1 MTSVETAP
9 STEPTARRRE
19 TAILIERLIGVTLV
33 ALVLAGTF
41 LVLRPFLTAFLFGG
55 ILVVA
60 TWPLHDWMLRRG
72 LPVALTAVI
81 LTGLSAACIVLPI
94 FALAPAMGGWVA
106 DLLTHAKAVL
116 SPETTLPVWLVSV
129 PLIGPRTQQIWSTLL
144 EGRVQELLQPYSD
157 WLRTVALNLGSTLAQ
172 GAIQVILSLIVAA
185 TLWIRGEAIRDIV
198 LDVGQRFG
206 GQLAKNALQL
216 TAASIR
222 AVSYGIVGT
231 AVVQAMLLTFGMWIC
246 GIPRAGLLGFV
257 TLVIALS
264 QLGILLILIWGG
276 CAWWLY
282 SNGAVDWAIFMLVWG
297 LIVSVIDN
305 IIRPLLVGVSVAMP
319 FTLIFFGVFGGF
331 IAFGFLG
338 MFIGPTLL
346 SVFLALL
353 QAWRTSAPA

>member
-9 STEPTARRRE
+9 ATETTARRRE
-19 TAILIERLIGVTLV
+19 TAILIERLIGVMLV
-33 ALVLAGTF
+33 ALVLTGTF

-60 TWPLHDWMLRRG
+60 TWPVHDWMLRRG
-72 LPVALTAVI
+72 VPAALTAAI
-81 LTGLSAACIVLPI
+81 LTALSAACIVLPI
-94 FALAPAMGGWVA
+94 FALAPRMGGWVA
-106 DLLTHAKAVL
+106 VLLAHGKAIL
-116 SPETTLPVWLVSV
+116 SPETTLPLWLVSL
-129 PLIGPRTQQIWSTLL
+129 PMIGRRVQQIWSVLL
-144 EGRVQELLQPYSD
+144 EGKYQELLQPYSD
-157 WLRTVALNLGSTLAQ
+157 WLRTTALNLGGTLAQ
-172 GAIQVILSLIVAA
+172 GAIQVLLSLVVAA
-185 TLWIRGEAIRDIV
+185 TLWLRGETLRDV
-198 LDVGQRFG
+198 FLDVGQRFG

-231 AVVQAMLLTFGMWIC
+231 AAVQALMLAFGMWIS
-246 GIPRAGLLGFV
+246 GISAAGLLGF
-257 TLVIALS
+257 LALIIALS

-282 SNGAVDWAIFMLVWG
+282 SNGALDWAIFMVVWG

-305 IIRPLLVGVSVAMP
+305 IIRPVLVGVSVAMP

>member
-1 MTSVETAP
+1 MTSVETTPA
-9 STEPTARRRE
+9 TEPTARRRE
-19 TAILIERLIGVTLV
+19 TAILIERLIGVMLV
-33 ALVLAGTF
+33 ALVLTGTF

-60 TWPLHDWMLRRG
+60 TWPLYEWMLRHDVPAG
-72 LPVALTAVI
+72 LTAAI
-81 LTGLSAACIVLPI
+81 LTALSAACIVAPI
-94 FALAPAMGGWVA
+94 FALAPPMGAWVA
-106 DLLTHAKAVL
+106 DLLAHAKAVL
-116 SPETTLPVWLVSV
+116 SPETTLPAWLVDIPV
-129 PLIGPRTQQIWSTLL
+129 IGPKAQKARSIVL
-144 EGRVQELLQPYSD
+144 EGRVQELLQPYSE

-172 GAIQVILSLIVAA
+172 GAIQVLLSLIVAA
-185 TLWIRGEAIRDIV
+185 TLWIRGEALRDIV

-206 GQLAKNALQL
+206 GQLGKNALQL

-231 AVVQAMLLTFGMWIC
+231 AVAQAMLLTFGMWLC
-246 GIPRAGLLGFV
+246 GIPRAGLLGFLA
-257 TLVIALS
+257 LVIALS

-282 SNGAVDWAIFMLVWG
+282 SNGALDWAIFMVIWG
-297 LIVSVIDN
+297 LFVSVIDN
-305 IIRPLLVGVSVAMP
+305 IIRPVLVGVSVAMP